1 MLNSTPLFSL
11 PVTLSQSTRL
21 KDFVSQ
27 ACVSPQFPRIL
38 GLPNCANVL

>member
-1 MLNSTPLFSL
+1 MLNSTPLFSS
-11 PVTLSQSTRL
+11 PITQRL

-27 ACVSPQFPRIL
+27 GCVSPQFPRIL